1 MENKI
6 QLGTGEDPLGSDR
19 FEQLVRDHERR
30 VLAIAYQ
37 ICGDLEDARDV
48 AQEAFLRAFLYR
60 LGFRPEQRFSSWL
73 NRITVN
79 AALDLLRKRS
89 QGDFQP
95 KTAEILESREKSF
108 PEPSPEDQLCSRE
121 EEKRLFSLLDLLAP
135 RERAAF
141 VLRYLQGM
149 STLEVARSMGCT
161 RVTVRRHATRARAKL
176 QRALLTGDP
185 GGEAVPVSRAEL
197 LEPVAEP
204 LAAPGGGKK

>member
-1 MENKI
+1 MESKI

-48 AQEAFLRAFLYR
+48 AQEAFLRAFRYR
-60 LGFRPEQRFSSWL
+60 RGFRPEQRFSSWL

-95 KTAEILESREKSF
+95 KTAEILESRGKSF
-108 PEPSPEDQLCSRE
+108 PEPSPED
-121 EEKRLFSLLDLLAP
+121 RLAARSLFRNSLSVSG
-135 RERAAF
+135 RAANLSPAGKG
-141 VLRYLQGM
+141 VKNDSRCLLI
-149 STLEVARSMGCT
+149 LEI
-161 RVTVRRHATRARAKL
+161 
-176 QRALLTGDP
+176 
-185 GGEAVPVSRAEL
+185 GGR
-197 LEPVAEP
+197 
-204 LAAPGGGKK
+204 